1 MFRILAL
8 ESYKIFKKWRT
19 YIGFITLAVVIPL
32 IILAFK
38 LEGGNFVN
46 NATRNLQRDFIF
58 VGNLLNAWF
67 IAHLIM
73 NSLFVHIPFL
83 ITLVAGDMLAGEA
96 TAGTYRILLTRPI
109 SRTKILIIK
118 YIATIFYTTMLVGFL
133 AMLSIG
139 LGSIFFGYGDL
150 LVIDREMLILPG
162 NEIWWRFAVA
172 YIGALCGMW
181 VVASVAF
188 FFSSFVENAIG
199 PIIGTMAVLII
210 FLIVSELPVE
220 FFEPVKPYL
229 FTSYFAV
236 WRKAFED
243 PINWTQIINWIAYL
257 LAYCA
262 GLFLLTL
269 YYFRRKDVLS

>member
-1 MFRILAL
+1 MFKIFVL
-8 ESYKIFKKWRT
+8 ESHKIFKKWRT

-32 IILAFK
+32 MILAFK

-58 VGNLLNAWF
+58 VGNLFNAWF
-67 IAHLIM
+67 IAHLVM

-96 TAGTYRILLTRPI
+96 TAGTYRILLSRPI
-109 SRTKILIIK
+109 SRTKILLIK
-118 YIATIFYTTMLVGFL
+118 YFTIIFYTTILVGVL
-133 AMLSIG
+133 AVLSIG
-139 LGSIFFGYGDL
+139 LGLIFCGDGDL
-150 LVIDREMLILPG
+150 LVMDRELLILPG
-162 NEIWWRFAVA
+162 NEIWWRFAIA

-181 VVASVAF
+181 VVASLAF

-199 PIIGTMAVLII
+199 PIIGTMSVLII
-210 FLIVSELPVE
+210 FLIISEMPVE

-229 FTSYFAV
+229 FTSYFSV

-243 PINWTQIINWIAYL
+243 PVNWNQIINWITYL
-257 LAYCA
+257 IAYCV
-262 GLFLLTL
+262 GLFMYTVI
-269 YYFRRKDVLS
+269 YFRRKDILS